1 MSNGVGRGKL
11 GWWFGES
18 QLTRRLVRQ
27 DGNGLE
33 AAVSNLST
41 RGCDV
46 DCELDAGELVSIE
59 VTDLSLFIG
68 EVMGTVAGRST
79 ISFFGAVSH

>member
-1 MSNGVGRGKL
+1 MVGRKKL
-11 GWWFGES
+11 GWRFGEC
-18 QLTRRLVRQ
+18 QATRRLVRQ

-33 AAVSNLST
+33 TSVSNFST

-59 VTDLSLFIG
+59 VTDLSLFVG
-68 EVMGTVAGRST
+68 EVMASVAGRST
-79 ISFFGAVSH
+79 ISFFGEVSH